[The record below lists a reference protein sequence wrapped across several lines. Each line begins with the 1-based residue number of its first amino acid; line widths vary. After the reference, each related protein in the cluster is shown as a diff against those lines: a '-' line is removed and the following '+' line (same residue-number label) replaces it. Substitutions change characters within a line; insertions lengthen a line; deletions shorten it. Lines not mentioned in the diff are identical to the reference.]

1 MNLQIRDSRAHEL
14 ARKLA
19 AKRKISMTEAVIEA
33 LQAELK
39 REDADTPL
47 AARLAAL
54 ADDLKAKAGKAAGRD
69 MSIDEID
76 EMWGHP

>member
-1 MNLQIRDSRAHEL
+1 MNLQIRDPRAHEL
-14 ARKLA
+14 ARRLA

-39 REDADTPL
+39 REDVGTPL
-47 AARLAAL
+47 AERLAAL
-54 ADDLKAKAGKAAGRD
+54 ADDLMAKAGKGGGRD
-69 MSIDEID
+69 MSKDEID